1 MRSIGIASRALEL
14 MLLRVTDPVRV
25 TFGKAFYEHGT
36 IIAGIAQSRMEIDQ
50 ARLLVLSAALQVSL
64 LGLQEEE
71 GSGDADGNQTT
82 DRLGSR

>member
-50 ARLLVLSAALQVSL
+50 ARLLVLSAALQVSFVCAAEAE
-64 LGLQEEE
+64 GLSAEIDLRP
-71 GSGDADGNQTT
+71 SWA
-82 DRLGSR
+82 